1 MVNDIRIHPVSG
13 KADLKAFIHVPDA
26 LYADDPNWIQPLEV
40 ERMGVLTDKN
50 PYFLRSEAQYFIAT
64 RGDHAVGRISAQV
77 DQLALEYID
86 PRMGHIGFF
95 ECEDDTGTAKALFE
109 AAEGWLKSKGMTK
122 SRGPF
127 SLSVNEECG
136 LLVKGFDTPPMIM
149 MGHALPYYEKLYKA
163 AGYRKAK
170 DMFAYFLNIRKGFD
184 EKILRFVAMGQRNK
198 SIEIRDADLKNY
210 DAELKEFFS
219 IFNDAWAGNWGFI
232 PFTDEEA
239 RHAAKEMKPVVAAH
253 RCRIC
258 SYKGKT
264 VAFMITLPDTND
276 MIKDFKGKLYPFNI
290 FKLLWRIKMK
300 YPKRVRVPLMGVR
313 RHLQGTMAGACMV
326 FMMIETI
333 RVEVYRRGGRV
344 GELSWI
350 LEDNDAMNKILAD
363 IGCIKYKTYRVFD
376 KVL

>member
-1 MVNDIRIHPVSG
+1 MANDIRIHPVSG
-13 KADLKAFIHVPDA
+13 KQDLKAFIHVPDA

-50 PYFLRSEAQYFIAT
+50 PYFLRSEAQYFIAY
-64 RGDHAVGRISAQV
+64 RGDRAVGRISAQV

-163 AGYRKAK
+163 TGYRKAK

-198 SIEIRDADLKNY
+198 SIEIRDADLNNY

-258 SYKGKT
+258 SYKGET

-276 MIKDFKGKLYPFNI
+276 MIRDFKGKLYPFNI

-313 RHLQGTMAGACMV
+313 RHMQGTMAGACMV
-326 FMMIETI
+326 FMMIEPI
-333 RVEVYRRGGRV
+333 RVEVYKRGGKV

-363 IGCIKYKTYRVFD
+363 IGCLKYKTYRVFD
-376 KVL
+376 KKI